1 MSSSNNRPID
11 ERERSNGRCEQ
22 KDQEPVR
29 ALEEAFPTYADKFP
43 LFSAHASGMN
53 QYVAWTALEAEGF
66 GANLQVR
73 DLCPTAYS
81 LL

>member
-1 MSSSNNRPID
+1 MGSSNNKVIGK
-11 ERERSNGRCEQ
+11 RESLTVGVNE
-22 KDQEPVR
+22 KDQDSVK
-29 ALEEAFPTYADKFP
+29 ALQDGFPQYAEKIAQ
-43 LFSAHASGMN
+43 FSLHSSGMN

-73 DLCPTAYS
+73 ESMLTTYS